1 MEGLGSYYGT
11 FNQVQASGPYGKF
24 GKWQNMKTTDEFDKR
39 TKDSAAKSTEPR
51 NFYTSPSKSGH
62 IGLLGCVKGTSGVTG
77 EYKYEMNPPLS
88 RPKREEL
95 KPFKPSSP
103 AKRGLFSQD
112 CKVTF
117 TKLNY
122 SNEGPPAPRKKDG
135 ETLKP
140 FRPANVILNKGP
152 VGRIYGTVNPF
163 PQYKEEGPAP
173 KADLGE
179 AASPPLLTR
188 LFFSFAFGLALL

>member
-103 AKRGLFSQD
+103 AKRGLFSQARGR
-112 CKVTF
+112 
-117 TKLNY
+117 
-122 SNEGPPAPRKKDG
+122 EGSRRSVAARLVCG
-135 ETLKP
+135 
-140 FRPANVILNKGP
+140 KGRA
-152 VGRIYGTVNPF
+152 GSD
-163 PQYKEEGPAP
+163 Q
-173 KADLGE
+173 
-179 AASPPLLTR
+179 AS
-188 LFFSFAFGLALL
+188 

>member
-1 MEGLGSYYGT
+1 
-11 FNQVQASGPYGKF
+11 
-24 GKWQNMKTTDEFDKR
+24 
-39 TKDSAAKSTEPR
+39 
-51 NFYTSPSKSGH
+51 
-62 IGLLGCVKGTSGVTG
+62 
-77 EYKYEMNPPLS
+77 MNPPLS

-173 KADLGE
+173 KADLAGE
-179 AASPPLLTR
+179 KSKMLGPVFRPSSTPKSMRSYSVANMPRNLNSTM
-188 LFFSFAFGLALL
+188 